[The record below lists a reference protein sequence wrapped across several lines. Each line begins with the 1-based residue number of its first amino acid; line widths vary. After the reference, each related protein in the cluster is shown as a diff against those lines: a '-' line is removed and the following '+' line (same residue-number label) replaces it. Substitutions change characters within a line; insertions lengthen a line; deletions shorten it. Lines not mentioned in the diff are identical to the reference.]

1 MMLLAIVTLALAPWT
16 GPSLPTAT
24 PAAAKYKLT
33 LTGPA
38 GKAVALQAD
47 GLPKGWIA
55 SFCTDVACAPFR
67 YTLQLN
73 DRGKGVIEF
82 QALRTDDSAPS
93 HVHLTLSADGT
104 TSKTLS
110 VTAQR

>member
-1 MMLLAIVTLALAPWT
+1 MMLLALVTLALGPWT
-16 GPSLPTAT
+16 GPSPRTAT

-38 GKAVALQAD
+38 GKAVALSAD
-47 GLPKGWIA
+47 GLPRGWIA
-55 SFCTDVACAPFR
+55 SFCTNTACAPFH

-93 HVHLTLSADGT
+93 HVHITLSADGII
-104 TSKTLS
+104 SKKLS
-110 VTAQR
+110 VSAK